1 MINMKL
7 TKEQIRFLSNEKKN
21 IAALR
26 KLQDQSFNKCL
37 KELKLKDGTGLAE
50 YLWDYLFITD
60 ISVKDLQKG
69 IDKTVKSGDTGNCDA
84 GCGCK
89 H

>member
-1 MINMKL
+1 MKL
-7 TKEQIRFLSNEKKN
+7 TKEQIRLLSHEKKS

-37 KELKLKDGTGLAE
+37 KELKLKDGAALAE
-50 YLWDYLFITD
+50 YLWDYLFIAD
-60 ISVKDLQKG
+60 ISVKELQKG
-69 IDKTVKSGDTGNCDA
+69 IDRTVKLGNTGNCDA

>member
-1 MINMKL
+1 MKL
-7 TKEQIRFLSNEKKN
+7 TKEQIRFLSHEKKSV
-21 IAALR
+21 AALR

-37 KELKLKDGTGLAE
+37 KELKLKDGTTLAV
-50 YLWDYLFITD
+50 YLRDYLFIAD
-60 ISVKDLQKG
+60 ISVKELQKG
-69 IDKTVKSGDTGNCDA
+69 IDRTIKSGNTGNCDA

>member
-1 MINMKL
+1 MKL
-7 TKEQIRFLSNEKKN
+7 TKEQIRLLSHEKKS

-37 KELKLKDGTGLAE
+37 KELKLKDGTALAE
-50 YLWDYLFITD
+50 YLWDYLFIAD
-60 ISVKDLQKG
+60 ISVKELQKG
-69 IDKTVKSGDTGNCDA
+69 IDRTIKSGNTGNCDA

>member
-1 MINMKL
+1 MKL
-7 TKEQIRFLSNEKKN
+7 TKEQVKFLTLEKKK

-37 KELKLKDGTGLAE
+37 KELKLKDGMALAE
-50 YLWDYLFITD
+50 YLWDYLFIAD
-60 ISVKDLQKG
+60 ISVKELQKG
-69 IDKTVKSGDTGNCDA
+69 IDGTIKLGNTGNCDA

>member
-1 MINMKL
+1 MKL
-7 TKEQIRFLSNEKKN
+7 TKEQIRFLSHEKKS

-37 KELKLKDGTGLAE
+37 KELKLKDGTVLAE
-50 YLWDYLFITD
+50 YLWDYLFIAD
-60 ISVKDLQKG
+60 ISVKELQKG
-69 IDKTVKSGDTGNCDA
+69 IDRTVKSGNTGNCDA